1 LTSFEPFGF
10 LPGGHL
16 QTIGGLVLRS
26 FLRWRAPAEDVVVE
40 GNDGVRLLLRASWQE
55 SPERP
60 ALLLVHGLEG
70 CDRSSYMIS
79 TGELAFS
86 AGWHVIRMNMR
97 GCGDG
102 LELCPRLYN
111 AGLSSDLLAVTRWLA
126 RRARRIVV
134 CGFSL
139 GGNLTLLTAARER
152 SSLPDEVRGAIAV
165 SPPLDMSECAD
176 ALERPSNAV
185 YQYRFLRSLVASYWK
200 RQRLAPELYRSERVL
215 RLRTLRD
222 FDDAV
227 TAFYGGYADAED
239 YYRSVSAGPRMGT
252 VDRPVLVLASEN
264 DPFIPRASVTKWAC
278 SDAVTVEL
286 TASGGHVGFA
296 GPARARGF
304 FWAAERILAFAAT
317 AAAES

>member
-1 LTSFEPFGF
+1 MTSFEPFAF

-16 QTIGGLVLRS
+16 QTIGGLFLRS
-26 FLRWRAPAEDVVVE
+26 FLRWRVPAEDVVVE

-126 RRARRIVV
+126 SRARPIVV

-152 SSLPDEVRGAIAV
+152 SSLPDEVRGAVAV

-176 ALERPSNAV
+176 ALERPSNTV
-185 YQYRFLRSLVASYWK
+185 YQYRFLRSLVGSYRR
-200 RQRLAPELYRSERVL
+200 RQRLAPELYRSERS
-215 RLRTLRD
+215 RGLRTLRD

-239 YYRSVSAGPRMGT
+239 YYRSVSAGPRMT
-252 VDRPVLVLASEN
+252 KIDRPALVLASDN
-264 DPFIPRASVTKWAC
+264 DPFIPRASVTKWAH
-278 SDAVTVEL
+278 SDAVTIEL
-286 TASGGHVGFA
+286 TRSGGHVGFA
-296 GPARARGF
+296 GPARGPGF
-304 FWAAERILAFAAT
+304 FWAAERILAFASSV
-317 AAAES
+317 AAES